1 MFKKISTAI
10 ALILVS
16 QNIIAA
22 DPQFLKLK
30 VVKMAVSTSPL
41 CTGLVTVIDNSNST
55 TLDYTNFLDNPN
67 LGSGKLDDGT
77 YPCIA
82 IQFYDKIKFSSDTTT
97 GSCTSGTEV
106 SMGVCQA
113 ANTSKMID
121 GTTTTCTTGEDLVTM
136 YLSTAST
143 STTGSDAFNPP
154 TSLSDAARGLK
165 LTTALTVSGG
175 AVAKFI
181 VNGTGKIDGSGGSC
195 DMQPPVFSFSQ
206 TQ

>member
-1 MFKKISTAI
+1 MIKQISTVF
-10 ALILVS
+10 ALILTTQIV
-16 QNIIAA
+16 IAA

-41 CTGLVTVIDNSNST
+41 CTNLVTVIDNSSST
-55 TLDYTNFLDNPN
+55 TLDYIDFLGNPN
-67 LGSGKLDDGT
+67 LGSGKVDDGT

-113 ANTSKMID
+113 SSTSKMID
-121 GTTTTCTTGEDLVTM
+121 GTTTTCTSGEDLVTM

-143 STTGSDAFNPP
+143 STNGSDAFNPP
-154 TSLSDAARGLK
+154 TTLSDATKGLK
-165 LTTALTVSGG
+165 LNNALTVSGG
-175 AVAKFI
+175 GVAKFI
-181 VNGTGKIDGSGGSC
+181 VNGTGQIDGSGASC
-195 DMQPPVFSFSQ
+195 DMQPPAFSFSQ